1 MLSDHEPQMIAEA
14 SSLVAFFVA
23 ARAIVR
29 QSEDLIT
36 YYHPRVESGIER
48 AFVRRSK
55 LEAKRMFRLLVD
67 VLTSSD
73 GPGEEWGAG
82 AAARLIAAI
91 KDSDKFDMYPKPVAA
106 AKVDSWLATRLTEMG
121 AGFDANL
128 KLAAAAQLVSKG
140 GCAKRKWPATCSMT
154 LNRIS
159 DSIIQGPSLKK
170 TMLGTSL

>member
-1 MLSDHEPQMIAEA
+1 MIAEA

-23 ARAIVR
+23 ARNLR

-48 AFVRRSK
+48 ALVLSK

-73 GPGEEWGAG
+73 GPGEWGAG

-91 KDSDKFDMYPKPVAA
+91 KDSDKFDVSPKPVAA

-128 KLAAAAQLVSKG
+128 KLAAAAGSSSS
-140 GCAKRKWPATCSMT
+140 CERKSPATRSMT

-159 DSIIQGPSLKK
+159 DSIIGTVLKK